1 MSADQSSALAEFART
16 CRAAARS
23 VSLYPRTHPAIQAA
37 LLRVTAAAGRLIPA
51 DDLVLTIHP
60 DTLVID
66 GRSPQRPD
74 AAIGELAVL
83 MHERLIGEI
92 RIERT
97 ATLED
102 WHALLL
108 LLARPPEELIAEG
121 GIGKGWTAA
130 GREHF
135 EIREID
141 YAEVLRERAGDGAKE
156 WDAIIRFCLEGGG
169 TLEERQLAA
178 LLELLK
184 DSSRFGELLDQL
196 QTAETSGDASV
207 SAAALIR
214 LVQKLLEATSHMPKV
229 QGEDVVL
236 QMTADGISRLTP
248 DMLLALVRHSQSEG
262 ERAQIAS
269 AVIDRVTDETA
280 ASFVANA
287 IVKERGASE
296 RLAQALEALVVDGG
310 HKQRLLDLAK
320 EEAVGT
326 PFGREASFEEL
337 WQSATDMLTSYS
349 DERYVSADYARELS
363 GARKQAIDV
372 ERVSDDPSE
381 RIEGWLA
388 TISDAA
394 VRQLDF
400 QLLLDLLKVEKDPM
414 WWAEIAGIAAAEVER
429 RALAG
434 DVQAALQATQA
445 VVHEAGPGGRE
456 LLRGAA
462 QSTVDKLASGR
473 LARHLVVQ
481 LRKVDDD
488 GVEPIMQLCHAVG
501 PRIVKAL
508 AEALMT
514 EDNTRAVRR
523 LRDLL
528 LGFGA
533 AGREAVEQ
541 LKLSPNPTA
550 RRTAIELLRMFGGRD
565 ALTDLAAML
574 KDADLQ
580 VQREAVRAL
589 VHVGSPG
596 AIAIV
601 QRAIDNDASTT
612 ILQEVMGLRDERV
625 APLLCPLLAR
635 SKPRGQLVELHT
647 QIMDAL
653 GGLGGHPDSVQA
665 LRAALYRGEWW
676 APTRTA
682 VLRRAAATALRR
694 IGTSDALA
702 VLEEAA
708 QKGTRGVRSAARMQ
722 MRTPP
727 QRERQHT

>member
-1 MSADQSSALAEFART
+1 
-16 CRAAARS
+16 
-23 VSLYPRTHPAIQAA
+23 
-37 LLRVTAAAGRLIPA
+37 
-51 DDLVLTIHP
+51 
-60 DTLVID
+60 
-66 GRSPQRPD
+66 
-74 AAIGELAVL
+74 
-83 MHERLIGEI
+83 
-92 RIERT
+92 
-97 ATLED
+97 
-102 WHALLL
+102 
-108 LLARPPEELIAEG
+108 
-121 GIGKGWTAA
+121 
-130 GREHF
+130 
-135 EIREID
+135 
-141 YAEVLRERAGDGAKE
+141 
-156 WDAIIRFCLEGGG
+156 
-169 TLEERQLAA
+169 
-178 LLELLK
+178 
-184 DSSRFGELLDQL
+184 
-196 QTAETSGDASV
+196 
-207 SAAALIR
+207 
-214 LVQKLLEATSHMPKV
+214 
-229 QGEDVVL
+229 
-236 QMTADGISRLTP
+236 
-248 DMLLALVRHSQSEG
+248 
-262 ERAQIAS
+262 
-269 AVIDRVTDETA
+269 
-280 ASFVANA
+280 
-287 IVKERGASE
+287 
-296 RLAQALEALVVDGG
+296 
-310 HKQRLLDLAK
+310 
-320 EEAVGT
+320 
-326 PFGREASFEEL
+326 
-337 WQSATDMLTSYS
+337 MLTSYS

>member
-1 MSADQSSALAEFART
+1 
-16 CRAAARS
+16 
-23 VSLYPRTHPAIQAA
+23 
-37 LLRVTAAAGRLIPA
+37 
-51 DDLVLTIHP
+51 
-60 DTLVID
+60 
-66 GRSPQRPD
+66 
-74 AAIGELAVL
+74 
-83 MHERLIGEI
+83 
-92 RIERT
+92 
-97 ATLED
+97 
-102 WHALLL
+102 
-108 LLARPPEELIAEG
+108 
-121 GIGKGWTAA
+121 
-130 GREHF
+130 
-135 EIREID
+135 
-141 YAEVLRERAGDGAKE
+141 
-156 WDAIIRFCLEGGG
+156 
-169 TLEERQLAA
+169 
-178 LLELLK
+178 
-184 DSSRFGELLDQL
+184 
-196 QTAETSGDASV
+196 
-207 SAAALIR
+207 
-214 LVQKLLEATSHMPKV
+214 
-229 QGEDVVL
+229 
-236 QMTADGISRLTP
+236 
-248 DMLLALVRHSQSEG
+248 
-262 ERAQIAS
+262 
-269 AVIDRVTDETA
+269 
-280 ASFVANA
+280 
-287 IVKERGASE
+287 
-296 RLAQALEALVVDGG
+296 
-310 HKQRLLDLAK
+310 
-320 EEAVGT
+320 
-326 PFGREASFEEL
+326 
-337 WQSATDMLTSYS
+337 
-349 DERYVSADYARELS
+349 
-363 GARKQAIDV
+363 
-372 ERVSDDPSE
+372 
-381 RIEGWLA
+381 
-388 TISDAA
+388 
-394 VRQLDF
+394 
-400 QLLLDLLKVEKDPM
+400 
-414 WWAEIAGIAAAEVER
+414 
-429 RALAG
+429 
-434 DVQAALQATQA
+434 
-445 VVHEAGPGGRE
+445 
-456 LLRGAA
+456 
-462 QSTVDKLASGR
+462 VDKLASGR

-612 ILQEVMGLRDERV
+612 ILQEVMGLRDEKV